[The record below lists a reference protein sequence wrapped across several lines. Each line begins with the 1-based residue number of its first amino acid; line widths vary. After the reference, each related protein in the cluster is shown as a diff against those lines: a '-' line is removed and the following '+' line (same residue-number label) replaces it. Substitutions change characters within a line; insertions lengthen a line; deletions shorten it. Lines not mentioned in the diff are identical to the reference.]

1 MAAHSSVL
9 AWRIPGTAEPGG
21 LPSMGSHRVGHD
33 WSDLAAAAAG
43 SMVKN
48 PPTNAAD
55 VALIP
60 GWGRSPGEGHGNPL
74 QYSCLGK
81 SMDRG
86 AWWATVH
93 GLQRVGHDLATKQ
106 QQSTNYLIKCPSA
119 WICLIRW
126 DRIFLARSLL
136 KWCYDLYPCL
146 CIISEGAWVQF
157 VPLMISI
164 LITWLRC
171 WMIELSTVNVFSHSS
186 WTNILWGDTLG
197 LFKCP
202 VSHLTFAH

>member
-1 MAAHSSVL
+1 M
-9 AWRIPGTAEPGG
+9 
-21 LPSMGSHRVGHD
+21 
-33 WSDLAAAAAG
+33 
-43 SMVKN
+43 
-48 PPTNAAD
+48 
-55 VALIP
+55 ALIP
-60 GWGRSPGEGHGNPL
+60 GLERSPEEGHGNPL

-81 SMDRG
+81 PMDRG

-106 QQSTNYLIKCPSA
+106 QQPSSYLIKCPSA
-119 WICLIRW
+119 WICLIRR
-126 DRIFLARSLL
+126 DKAFLARSLL

-146 CIISEGAWVQF
+146 CVISEGAWVQF

-171 WMIELSTVNVFSHSS
+171 WMIELSTVNVFSHLS
-186 WTNILWGDTLG
+186 WINILWGGTLR
-197 LFKCP
+197 LFKYP